1 MRSRL
6 PSALGA
12 FLAGLTLF
20 LPAAAPQ
27 CSFQAITPAQPP
39 LKVEEGE
46 RATESQTFQ
55 TTALAL
61 SPDNIPYIFDT
72 ASRIR
77 RVDPDGRMRTVAG
90 NGTRGEA
97 VIPGPALET
106 PLPAIGQIVF
116 SPAGVL
122 HFTATGRVY
131 RVVDGQIEVAA
142 GTGRPGFNGEEGP
155 ALDVNLGGIVNA
167 AFTHT
172 GALLIVDGFNRVRRL
187 DPDGWLY
194 TVAGSTRVAAATG
207 LTGDNGPATEAA
219 LSNPRQVLPLRD
231 GVFWIKDLSGRHL
244 RAVAPGGIIRTINAN
259 FEASVNI
266 VPLADGTPAAATANR
281 LYPIRSNGAIE
292 TGVAPFPPFTG
303 TPLAV
308 SSDGALF
315 FLGSAR
321 PEQRNPLVRLANRT
335 QTVIAGA
342 PVAPVIDGQAPPFGI
357 WLQRSNSL
365 IYAASVGGKSG
376 ILEARPGQTSR
387 FLAGGGDD
395 IGEADGK
402 TATSLTI
409 FGIVAFSVDGE
420 GRIIVA
426 DVYRRRIL
434 VVGTDGK
441 ASVLKSQGGEQ
452 IVYAPTG
459 SLSTLQRIAADREGN
474 IYWFAQGATPTGGV
488 FTAQVAVW
496 NRSNSSVGSF
506 TVMGL
511 SALARLED
519 GGVAVIAGNGNNF
532 RSAYRAGPAGQGEAL
547 PAFRLLPLQSVT
559 RWSNQSYFTAAS
571 RLFRGEPGRI
581 EWLDLQAL
589 PGGASFVPDFVTASS
604 DSLLVHLTDG
614 GFYRA
619 DSLDGCKWT
628 PQPAIATNGVVNA
641 AGFEFPNTISPH
653 QLMTVFGTGLGPPGG
668 QGMVLDGAMRATGQ
682 PAPYPALLLGNFTGA
697 NPMATLTG
705 TPLPVIHSNDAQV
718 TVQSVAGIP
727 ASGQYLLYFNWQGLQ
742 LIHPIPITVATA
754 TPGLFT
760 QQGTRDGMAQA
771 RNEDGSAH
779 SAANPAAAGSVIQ
792 LFGTGFGA
800 LNAAL
805 ALGDFV
811 SLTNPPQMVNP
822 VSVRIGEQEAEVEF
836 AGAAPGM
843 LGGVYRLDVRIPA
856 DLPAGLHEVR
866 VEVPGQPEPSSQRV
880 TIQVK

>member
-1 MRSRL
+1 MSFRSR
-6 PSALGA
+6 SALGA
-12 FLAGLTLF
+12 FLVGLTF
-20 LPAAAPQ
+20 QAPISAQQ
-27 CSFQAITPAQPP
+27 CSFTAITPAQPP

-46 RATESQTFQ
+46 RANESQTFQ

-61 SPDNIPYIFDT
+61 SPHNIPYIFDT

-77 RVDPDGRMRTVAG
+77 RVDPSGRMATVAG

-97 VIPGPALET
+97 VIPGLALET

-131 RVVDGQIEVAA
+131 RVVDGHIEVAA

-155 ALDVNLGGIVNA
+155 ALEVNLGGIVNV

-172 GALLIVDGFNRVRRL
+172 GSLLIVDGFNRVRRL
-187 DPDGWLY
+187 DPDGKLH
-194 TVAGSTRVAAATG
+194 TVAGSTRVAAAAG

-219 LSNPRQVLPLRD
+219 LSNPRQVVPLRD

-244 RAVAPGGIIRTINAN
+244 RSVSPDAIIRTINAN
-259 FEASVNI
+259 FEASINI

-281 LYPIRSNGAIE
+281 LYPIRANGAIE

-308 SSDGALF
+308 GLDGALF

-321 PEQRNPLVRLANRT
+321 PEQRNPLVRLAGRT

-357 WLQRSNSL
+357 WLERSNSL
-365 IYAASVGGKSG
+365 VYAASVGGKSG

-387 FLAGGGDD
+387 FLVGGGDD
-395 IGEADGK
+395 IGDADGK
-402 TATSLTI
+402 TATSLTV

-434 VVGTDGK
+434 VVTSDGK
-441 ASVLKSQGGEQ
+441 VSVLKTQGGEQ
-452 IVYAPTG
+452 IVYAPIG
-459 SLSTLQRIAADREGN
+459 SLSTLQRIAADQAGN

-488 FTAQVAVW
+488 FTADVAVW
-496 NRSNSSVGSF
+496 TRSNSSVSSF
-506 TVMGL
+506 TVAGL
-511 SALARLED
+511 SALARLDD
-519 GGVAVIAGNGNNF
+519 GSVAVIAGNGANF
-532 RSAYRAGPAGQGEAL
+532 RSVYRVDPSGQGDPL

-559 RWSNQSYFTAAS
+559 RWRGQSYFTAAS
-571 RLFRGEPGRI
+571 RLFRGAPGRI
-581 EWLDLQAL
+581 EWLDLQTL
-589 PGGASFVPDFVTASS
+589 PTGAAFVPDFIALSP

-614 GFYRA
+614 GFYRV
-619 DSLDGCKWT
+619 DSIDDCKWT
-628 PQPAIATNGVVNA
+628 RQPAIATNGVVNA
-641 AGFEFPNTISPH
+641 ASFEFPNTISPR
-653 QLMTVFGTGLGPPGG
+653 QLMTVFGTGLGPPEG
-668 QGMVLDGAMRATGQ
+668 QGMVLDGALRATGQ
-682 PAPYPALLLGNFTGA
+682 PAPYPALSLGNFSGV

-705 TPLPVIHSNDAQV
+705 TALPVVHSNDSQV
-718 TVQSVAGIP
+718 TVQGVAGVP
-727 ASGQYLLYFNWQGLQ
+727 ASGQYLLYYSWQGLQ
-742 LIHPIPITVATA
+742 LIHPIAIAVAAA

-760 QQGTRDGMAQA
+760 QQGARDGMAQA
-771 RNEDGSAH
+771 RNEDGSPH
-779 SAANPAAAGSVIQ
+779 SASNPAAAGSLIQ

-811 SLTNPPQMVNP
+811 SVTDPPLIVNP
-822 VSVRIGEQEAEVEF
+822 IAVIIGGQEAEVEF

-856 DLPAGLHEVR
+856 DLPSGLHVVG